1 MSTRTR
7 PGESLNNA
15 IPTKWTRC
23 SKHTVL
29 AAVFGVLAAFFV
41 TLFAAAPVSA
51 QAPKAER
58 PTYTVGDK
66 WIRSDGAYDLIRIEN
81 GRYVFAADGGRE
93 VHLTRDLGIARI
105 VRGGQVVLELEP
117 PASPTWPLEVGQW
130 GVSWLTL
137 KSLDPQYGQS
147 VARLSWK
154 VDAYE
159 DVRVPAGTFKA
170 FRIAQVLEPRF
181 LAASPQARRVELVF
195 WYAPAIQQLVRA
207 DGNDL
212 SGFAFQAVALDR
224 PAAAPLAVSV
234 MEPKDESRVTAER
247 ATLTGKV
254 TGGAGALRIAVT
266 LNGAEIA
273 RQQEAS
279 AAGKDLPLSV
289 PLKLSPGKNTLI
301 VTVTDGSGASRQEGR
316 VLFYD
321 KPTPAVASA
330 TPAAPASPRP
340 AAPPASPPSSVPP
353 ATSVA
358 PPAATALAP
367 RAPVTAPPASGT
379 PSAAVPS
386 PTSPAPAPSPP
397 RVAGEPPQATP
408 PVAAPA
414 TPPAPPAATVPAPAP
429 ATPPPAVAA
438 APARTAPAPT
448 TPSAATTPPAPT
460 AAPAPP
466 PASTPTTAAPTPAS
480 PPAVAA
486 LPSDA
491 SKSLPAFRIA
501 ISTPTNQARVNQ
513 DSVTFAAVVHGGSGV
528 RQVLITANGV
538 ELWKQENRSQQPSMA
553 VNLPV
558 KLVEGQNTLVVTA
571 AENDGTMHQ
580 EIRTVHLEKLVPL
593 ALDVRYPEDRSRVAD
608 EASVVAA
615 VARSSKG
622 VSRITVALNGVEVHQ
637 QEERSAQKSVA
648 VSAPLTLRDGPNA
661 IVVTAVEPDGTTRQ
675 EVRTVILDR
684 PKPAAPLAAPA
695 APAPPPPPPATQ
707 WAVVIGVGGYEHS
720 GVPKLRYP
728 VADADAVYQTLLASG
743 GFKKENIL
751 LLTDK
756 TERRPTLRNI
766 KWALG
771 TFLARS
777 AHKDDLVVIY
787 FAGHGASEVDQR
799 GVERDG
805 LSKYLVPIDA
815 DPDDLYS
822 SALPMDEMQNVL
834 QRIEAERVTVFLDA
848 CYSGAAGGRTFASTK
863 TRGVTVDDVFLD
875 RLTRSKGRAIVTAS
889 RPAEVSIE
897 LPDLGHGVFT
907 YYLVRGLQ
915 GYADLNRD
923 GIVSLQEIYE
933 YLAQEVSKKSRAV
946 GGNQH
951 PMLKGEL
958 EGIIPLTKIGKRN

>member
-1 MSTRTR
+1 M
-7 PGESLNNA
+7 
-15 IPTKWTRC
+15 KWVRC
-23 SKHTVL
+23 SKGSVP
-29 AAVFGVLAAFFV
+29 GVLLALLAVVSLTF
-41 TLFAAAPVSA
+41 LSGQASA
-51 QAPKAER
+51 QTPKAER

-117 PASPTWPLEVGQW
+117 AASPTWPLEVGQW
-130 GVSWLTL
+130 GVSWLTI
-137 KSLDPQYGQS
+137 KSLDPQFGQS
-147 VARLSWK
+147 LARLSWK

-170 FRIAQVLEPRF
+170 FRVVQVLEPRF
-181 LAASPQARRVELVF
+181 LAASPQARRVELAF

-212 SGFAFQAVALDR
+212 SGFAFQAVALDK
-224 PAAAPLAVSV
+224 PTAEPLAVNV
-234 MEPKDESRVTAER
+234 VEPKDETRVSAER

-254 TGGAGALRIAVT
+254 VGGTGPLRIAVT

-273 RQQEAS
+273 RQQESS
-279 AAGKDLPLSV
+279 APGKDVTLSV
-289 PLKLSPGKNTLI
+289 PVKLAPGKNTLI
-301 VTVTDGSGASRQEGR
+301 VTVTDGTGVSRQEGR

-321 KPTPAVASA
+321 KPGPTVAAAPPTPPPVKPTPA
-330 TPAAPASPRP
+330 PAAPSPPPVATAPSAP
-340 AAPPASPPSSVPP
+340 ALTPPAPTPPPP
-353 ATSVA
+353 ATA
-358 PPAATALAP
+358 PPAA
-367 RAPVTAPPASGT
+367 R
-379 PSAAVPS
+379 
-386 PTSPAPAPSPP
+386 
-397 RVAGEPPQATP
+397 P
-408 PVAAPA
+408 PVAAAPAPTPPAPAAPEPRVEPRPQPEPPRAPPLAAPAAPTAPGGPA
-414 TPPAPPAATVPAPAP
+414 TPAPPAATP
-429 ATPPPAVAA
+429 
-438 APARTAPAPT
+438 PARTAPAIAP
-448 TPSAATTPPAPT
+448 PT
-460 AAPAPP
+460 A
-466 PASTPTTAAPTPAS
+466 TTAAPTTPPAS
-480 PPAVAA
+480 APAPSTPATPPAAVAA
-486 LPSDA
+486 LPPDA
-491 SKSLPAFRIA
+491 SKSIPAFRIA
-501 ISTPTNQARVNQ
+501 ISTPANQARVNQ
-513 DSVTFAAVVHGGSGV
+513 DSVSFAAVVHGGTGV

-538 ELWKQENRSQQPSMA
+538 ELWKQDNRSQQPSMA
-553 VNLPV
+553 INLPV

-571 AENDGTMHQ
+571 AETDGTMHQ
-580 EIRTVHLEKLVPL
+580 EMRTIHLEKLVPL
-593 ALDVRYPEDRSRVAD
+593 AVDVRYPEDRSRVAD

-622 VSRITVALNGVEVHQ
+622 VSRITVTLNGTEVHQ
-637 QEERSAQKSVA
+637 QEERSPQKSVA

-661 IVVTAVEPDGTTRQ
+661 IVITALEPDGTARQ

-684 PKPAAPLAAPA
+684 PKPVAPLAAPA
-695 APAPPPPPPATQ
+695 PPAPPAPPPSTQ
-707 WAVVIGVGGYEHS
+707 WAVVIGVGGYENPA
-720 GVPKLRYP
+720 VPKLRYP
-728 VADADAVYQTLLASG
+728 VADADAIYQTLLASG
-743 GFKKENIL
+743 GFKKENML

-756 TERRPTLRNI
+756 TERKPTLRNI

-799 GVERDG
+799 GMERDG

-822 SALPMDEMQNVL
+822 SAMPMDEMQNVL

-863 TRGVTVDDVFLD
+863 TRGVNVDDIFLD

-889 RPAEVSIE
+889 RPSEVSIE
-897 LPDLGHGVFT
+897 LADLGHGVFT

-958 EGIIPLTKIGKRN
+958 EGILPLTKTGKRN

>member
-1 MSTRTR
+1 MT
-7 PGESLNNA
+7 
-15 IPTKWTRC
+15 WMRC
-23 SKHTVL
+23 SKGSVAVACFSLLTVL
-29 AAVFGVLAAFFV
+29 WL
-41 TLFAAAPVSA
+41 TLLSSGQASA
-51 QAPKAER
+51 QPPKAER
-58 PTYTVGDK
+58 PTYAVGDK
-66 WIRSDGAYDLIRIEN
+66 WIRSDGAYDLIRIDS

-105 VRGGQVVLELEP
+105 VRGGQIVLELEP
-117 PASPTWPLEVGQW
+117 PVSPTWPLEVGQW

-147 VARLSWK
+147 LARLSWK

-159 DVRVPAGTFKA
+159 DVRVSAGTFKA
-170 FRIAQVLEPRF
+170 FRIVQVLEPRF
-181 LAASPQARRVELVF
+181 LAASPQARRVELAF

-212 SGFAFQAVALDR
+212 SGFAFQAVALDK
-224 PAAAPLAVSV
+224 PTAEPLAVSV
-234 MEPKDESRVTAER
+234 MEPKHESRLTAER

-254 TGGAGALRIAVT
+254 MGGTGGLRIAVT

-273 RQQEAS
+273 RQQAS
-279 AAGKDLPLSV
+279 SAPGKDVPLSV
-289 PLKLSPGKNTLI
+289 PVKLAPGKNTLI
-301 VTVTDGSGASRQEGR
+301 VTVADGSGVSRQEGR

-321 KPTPAVASA
+321 KPAPAVAA
-330 TPAAPASPRP
+330 TPPPAPAPAAPSPPPVAATPPAPAAPAPAAPTATPPAAKPPAVAAPAPSAPAP
-340 AAPPASPPSSVPP
+340 AAPPA
-353 ATSVA
+353 
-358 PPAATALAP
+358 P
-367 RAPVTAPPASGT
+367 RAEPRLEPE
-379 PSAAVPS
+379 PSRP
-386 PTSPAPAPSPP
+386 
-397 RVAGEPPQATP
+397 TP
-408 PVAAPA
+408 PVAAAPA
-414 TPPAPPAATVPAPAP
+414 TPSAPAAPGVAATPPRAPAAPTTPAPPAAAPPAA
-429 ATPPPAVAA
+429 AVAA
-438 APARTAPAPT
+438 Q
-448 TPSAATTPPAPT
+448 
-460 AAPAPP
+460 PP
-466 PASTPTTAAPTPAS
+466 P
-480 PPAVAA
+480 
-486 LPSDA
+486 DA
-491 SKSLPAFRIA
+491 SKPLPAFRIA
-501 ISTPTNQARVNQ
+501 ISTPSNQARVNQ
-513 DSVTFAAVVHGGSGV
+513 ESVTFAAVVHGGTGV
-528 RQVLITANGV
+528 RQVLVTANGV
-538 ELWKQENRSQQPSMA
+538 ELWKQENRSQQASMA
-553 VNLPV
+553 INLPV

-571 AENDGTMHQ
+571 AETDGTMHQ
-580 EIRTVHLEKLVPL
+580 EMRTIHLEKLVPL
-593 ALDVRYPEDRSRVAD
+593 VLDVRYPEDRSRVAD
-608 EASVVAA
+608 EASLIAA

-622 VSRITVALNGVEVHQ
+622 VSRITVSLNGTEVHQ
-637 QEERSAQKSVA
+637 QEERSPQKSVA

-661 IVVTAVEPDGTTRQ
+661 IVVTALEADGTARQ
-675 EVRTVILDR
+675 EVRTVILER
-684 PKPAAPLAAPA
+684 PKPVAPLAAPA
-695 APAPPPPPPATQ
+695 PPAPPPSTQ

-799 GVERDG
+799 GMERDG

-863 TRGVTVDDVFLD
+863 TRGVTVDDIFLE

-889 RPAEVSIE
+889 RPSEVSIE
-897 LPDLGHGVFT
+897 LADLGHGLFT

-933 YLAQEVSKKSRAV
+933 YLAQEVSKKSRSV

-958 EGIIPLTKIGKRN
+958 EGILPLTKAGKRN